1 MVKTPDKTER
11 RNGTGKA
18 GLRPFYL
25 IMLASSLVGILM
37 VFLLNMSTPIEFM
50 LRQWHAVSQLPWD
63 EFKLVVSRRLGIL
76 AGITLGVALVTTGAM
91 HRLVAPLRACL
102 PLLQAGRQPEAG
114 QLELARRRLLN
125 LPFLTIPLT
134 LFFWLVIPG
143 LVFLG
148 TYSWTETLSYNA
160 ALVMWARSVMVG
172 VIAAAVGFFWS
183 EAYARRH
190 VNPLFFPDGHL
201 AEVKGVARLSI
212 SRRIRA
218 IYRMGTM
225 IPMTIMLITL
235 LTLQFELDPKAREV
249 IEFGRGIIIF
259 TMVLAVVFFF
269 TTGALNRLVSRSV
282 QEPLN
287 RILAAVARVR
297 EGDYGAHVQVVSA
310 DELGRL
316 GDATNEMIRG
326 LAERETLRT
335 AFGKYVT
342 PEIRDEI
349 LAGRIP
355 LEGER
360 REATVLFADLRGF
373 TPLVEHNA
381 PEEVM
386 ESMRQYF
393 TAMHLAIRGR
403 RGVVLQFVGDEI
415 EAAFGVP
422 VAFADHADQAV
433 RAALEMRAAL
443 AELNRERVSRGRPA
457 LAHGVGIHSGPVLA
471 GISGSR
477 DQSAYALIG
486 TAVNLASRIQG
497 LTKVLGGDILISGQT
512 ARMLTGSYRL
522 DQQPPQI
529 VAGVS
534 QPVTVHKVL
543 V

>member
-1 MVKTPDKTER
+1 MRDSADKKARRAKTDR
-11 RNGTGKA
+11 Q

-25 IMLASSLVGILM
+25 IMLASSLVGIIM
-37 VFLLNMSTPIEFM
+37 VFLLNLSTPIEFM
-50 LRQWHAVSQLPWD
+50 LSQWQAVSQLSWD
-63 EFKLVVSRRLGIL
+63 EMKHVLSRRLGVL
-76 AGITLGVALVTTGAM
+76 TAITLGVALVTAGAM
-91 HRLVAPLRACL
+91 HWLVAPLRECL
-102 PLLQAGRQPEAG
+102 PLLRAGEQPEAG
-114 QLELARRRLLN
+114 RLHRARRRLLN
-125 LPFLTIPLT
+125 LPFLSIPLT

-148 TYSWTETLSYNA
+148 TYSWTETLSFNSA
-160 ALVMWARSVMVG
+160 MVMWARSVMVG
-172 VIAAAVGFFWS
+172 MIAAAVGFFWS
-183 EAYARRH
+183 EAYARRSL
-190 VNPLFFPDGHL
+190 NPLFFPEGRLSDIQ
-201 AEVKGVARLSI
+201 GVARLSI

-225 IPMTIMLITL
+225 IPLTIMLITL
-235 LTLQFELDPKAREV
+235 VTLQFEVDPAAEEV
-249 IEFGRGIIIF
+249 LKFGRGIIIF
-259 TMVLAVVFFF
+259 TVVLAVVFFF

-287 RILAAVARVR
+287 RILRAVDRVR
-297 EGDYGAHVQVVSA
+297 AGDYTAHVQVVSA

-326 LAERETLRT
+326 LAERETLRN

-360 REATVLFADLRGF
+360 RQATVLFADLRGF

-433 RAALEMRAAL
+433 AAALEMRAAL
-443 AELNRERVSRGRPA
+443 AELNQNRVNHGRPA

-512 ARMLTGSYRL
+512 ARMLSGSYKL
-522 DQQPPQI
+522 DEQPPQT

-534 QPVTVHKVL
+534 RPVTVLKVL
-543 V
+543 A